1 MRKQIL
7 FLIIM
12 TAAITIILIF
22 MAQNTRYESNSIVC
36 SHPKN
41 VFEVTYSHLEN
52 GAQLSFEK
60 NNEILKTYEIN
71 SLEGSIFKFDDNTS
85 NYTFDLSKKI
95 ELDTIGVSDSVYTRL
110 SEELFDL
117 CLAKNYKY
125 LPALTRPKIELNS
138 LRNIVRY

>member
-1 MRKQIL
+1 MHLMRKELL
-7 FLIIM
+7 FSIIM
-12 TAAITIILIF
+12 IAVIAVVFLF

-41 VFEVTYSHLEN
+41 VFEVTYSQLEN

-71 SLEGSIFKFDDNTS
+71 SLEGSIFKFDDNIS

-95 ELDTIGVSDSVYTRL
+95 SIETRQNEVIL
-110 SEELFDL
+110 YECEHKKF
-117 CLAKNYKY
+117 KM
-125 LPALTRPKIELNS
+125 
-138 LRNIVRY
+138 

>member
-41 VFEVTYSHLEN
+41 VFEVTYSQLED

-60 NNEILKTYEIN
+60 NNEELKTYEIS
-71 SLEGSIFKFDDNTS
+71 SLEGTTFQFNDGSS
-85 NYTFDLSKKI
+85 NYTFDLLQETAI
-95 ELDTIGVSDSVYTRL
+95 ETGKSEIVLYLCEYTK
-110 SEELFDL
+110 F
-117 CLAKNYKY
+117 KM
-125 LPALTRPKIELNS
+125 
-138 LRNIVRY
+138 

>member
-41 VFEVTYSHLEN
+41 FFEVTYSQLET

-71 SLEGSIFKFDDNTS
+71 GLEGSIFKFDDNTS
-85 NYTFDLSKKI
+85 NYTFDLLKKI
-95 ELDTIGVSDSVYTRL
+95 SIETR
-110 SEELFDL
+110 
-117 CLAKNYKY
+117 KNEVILYECEHTKF
-125 LPALTRPKIELNS
+125 KM
-138 LRNIVRY
+138 